1 MKVEFKVYTKTLFG
15 ESDGHLYLKGIV
27 VLL

>member
-15 ESDGHLYLKGIV
+15 ESDSYLYLKGVV